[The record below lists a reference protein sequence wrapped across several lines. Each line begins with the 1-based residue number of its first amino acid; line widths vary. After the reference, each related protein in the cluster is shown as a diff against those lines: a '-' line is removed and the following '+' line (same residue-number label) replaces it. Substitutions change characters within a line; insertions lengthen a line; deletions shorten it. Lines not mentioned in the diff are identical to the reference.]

1 MPTPVIRPS
10 LTTDLSQRYST
21 QHAGEAFDVK
31 AVLGSPGAVPTQGE
45 TIDATSQNGSTFQS
59 PNGFWVRPMVQV
71 SQLKDVQAGNSSLS
85 LYIKG
90 LDTTKYGSVAHP

>member
-1 MPTPVIRPS
+1 MPTPLPRPS

-21 QHAGEAFDVK
+21 QRAGEAFDVK
-31 AVLGSPGAVPTQGE
+31 AVLEAPGVVPPQGE
-45 TIDATSQNGSTFQS
+45 TIDARSQNGQQFQS
-59 PNGFWVRPMVQV
+59 PNGFWVRPLVQV